1 MLRLGLPGVALIV
14 AWAWVGMIAGAT
26 FGDGRSR
33 VRRALSG
40 LGVVVLFV
48 VPFFAPREERLARG
62 IAALGAM
69 LALMRWVESSRAT
82 RPPILPRAILFVLPV
97 DGPSLA
103 HARPRVATES
113 LARAAVHAV
122 VLAIGAALVWF
133 APASLPARWPLR
145 WLGGVLIAYGYID
158 VAASLARASLATI
171 GLDVDSMQR
180 DPILAKSASE
190 HWGERWNRVVS
201 SWLWRHV
208 FLPVTRRTRSPRL
221 ALIAAFS
228 FSVILHAFMTLA
240 ALDVARAITM
250 GAYFA
255 VQGAV
260 VLLEGVLPIAGWPTP
275 LQRAWTIVV
284 VAGPSWLFVGPMLAM
299 FGVP

>member
-14 AWAWVGMIAGAT
+14 AWALVGMIAGAT

-33 VRRALSG
+33 ARRALSG
-40 LGVVVLFV
+40 LGVVVLLV
-48 VPFFAPREERLARG
+48 MPFFAPSEEMLARG
-62 IAALGAM
+62 LAALGGM

-103 HARPRVATES
+103 HAKPRVAKES

-122 VLAIGAALVWF
+122 VLALGAVLVWL

-145 WLGGVLIAYGYID
+145 WLGGVMIAYGYID
-158 VAASLARASLATI
+158 VAASLARAALAAI
-171 GLDVDSMQR
+171 GLDVDPMQR
-180 DPILAKSASE
+180 DPVLAKSASE

-201 SWLWRHV
+201 SWLRRHV

-228 FSVILHAFMTLA
+228 FSVLLHAFMTLA
-240 ALDVARAITM
+240 ALDAAHALTM

-255 VQGAV
+255 SQGAV
-260 VLLEGVLPIAGWPTP
+260 VLLEGVLPIARWPTP
-275 LQRAWTIVV
+275 VQRAWTIGV